1 MKLKAT
7 CGHTAVIAL
16 LLVASWNPAGARG
29 GTQKSFDGFV
39 EQLAAQWMRAD
50 PVSASAQ
57 QYFTGAQ
64 QSALDRQLTAKDF
77 AYGIPLGR
85 ARRVEYVQRARRA
98 LEQLKGY
105 PRAQLTPSERASG
118 SQSRRPPFRV

>member
-29 GTQKSFDGFV
+29 GTQKEHSRNGAEEQKSFDGFV
-39 EQLAAQWMRAD
+39 EPLAAKRRRAD

-64 QSALDRQLTAKDF
+64 QAALDRQLTAKDF
-77 AYGIPLGR
+77 AYGIPLGK
-85 ARRVEYVQRARRA
+85 ARRVEYVQRARR
-98 LEQLKGY
+98 
-105 PRAQLTPSERASG
+105 
-118 SQSRRPPFRV
+118 